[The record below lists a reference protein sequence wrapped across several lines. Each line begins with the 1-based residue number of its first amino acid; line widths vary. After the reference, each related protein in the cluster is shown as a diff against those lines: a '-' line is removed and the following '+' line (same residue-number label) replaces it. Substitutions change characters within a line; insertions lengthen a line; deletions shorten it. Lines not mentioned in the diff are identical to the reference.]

1 MGSWWKNWQ
10 RDRSQIPEVVIPLAD
25 APNTTPQTEKD
36 AESNVNSLDSQEKG
50 AASAPE
56 STTLTLEALRAEVDS
71 AVSASGHNSVYDRM
85 FLLPRNGRSSTPKE
99 PAILSLPARTP
110 SYHFTEG
117 SGCLT
122 G

>member
-71 AVSASGHNSVYDRM
+71 AVSASGHNSVYDRKAKIINKAIQDIGM
-85 FLLPRNGRSSTPKE
+85 GRYQWELYMLCGFGWTADK
-99 PAILSLPARTP
+99 
-110 SYHFTEG
+110 
-117 SGCLT
+117 
-122 G
+122 